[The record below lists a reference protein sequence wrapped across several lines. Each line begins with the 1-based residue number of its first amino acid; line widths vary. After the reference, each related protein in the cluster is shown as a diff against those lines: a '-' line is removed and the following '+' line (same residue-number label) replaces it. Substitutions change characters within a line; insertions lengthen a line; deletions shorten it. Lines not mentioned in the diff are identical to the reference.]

1 MAEFSF
7 TESVF
12 EKDRE
17 HVFLGRCIQ
26 ACSDLDWEFVCCKD
40 YWIEYRT
47 NTKDEAAVLARI
59 IAGDDGRV
67 MLIYSGDGNEPESA
81 RELWLQFRSALN
93 ECTGDD
99 EVYESLYVRIR
110 EMYASHLT
118 TTDNNNESGW
128 KSMIK
133 PDLSKNYFFTPLL
146 IWVNSVVFAITFL
159 FGFGWFES
167 DPGSAVT
174 AGGNIGILTLNGEP
188 WRLITYQFLHG
199 GGLIHILS
207 NMFFLLLLGRLL
219 EVYLGS
225 WYFIVLY
232 LLTGAGAGMLSVYGD
247 SLRVSTGASGAVFGL
262 FGAAVLILIFERIYN
277 KTTVIE
283 FWRLGLILFIMIV
296 DSLKED
302 VDGWAHAGGLIS
314 GALLGLFFSL
324 NAFFFKVKNGKWF
337 IAAAGGLVS
346 VMVFFS
352 LPRHG
357 VVYNQLSKR
366 YINAVWHAYNYQQK
380 LDTGNLEN
388 RLHSIMNMGVN
399 GWQKAVAIS
408 DSMRGI
414 LNKSGIPKEEKS
426 RVMNYKKLALAG
438 RYSSELYY
446 RAWKQQTNQLD
457 DSLLISY
464 HVVDSLY
471 WQAFPR

>member
-1 MAEFSF
+1 MAEFGLQG
-7 TESVF
+7 SVY
-12 EKDRE
+12 ENDNDR
-17 HVFLGRCIQ
+17 VFLGRCIQ
-26 ACSDLDWEFVCCKD
+26 ACSDLDWEFVCCED

-47 NTKDEAAVLARI
+47 NTQDEAAVLARI
-59 IAGDDGRV
+59 IAGEDGRV

-81 RELWLQFRSALN
+81 QELWMQFKTALDKCMD
-93 ECTGDD
+93 ED
-99 EVYESLYVRIR
+99 EVYESLYLRIR
-110 EMYASHLT
+110 EMYLNHSET
-118 TTDNNNESGW
+118 FEKNTESGW
-128 KSMIK
+128 KTLLK
-133 PDLSKNYFFTPLL
+133 PDLQINYFFTPMLL
-146 IWVNSVVFAITFL
+146 WVNVVVFAVTLF

-262 FGAAVLILIFERIYN
+262 FGAAVLILIFERIFN

-302 VDGWAHAGGLIS
+302 VDGWAHAGGMVS

-324 NAFFFKVKNGKWF
+324 NAFVFRVKNGKWF

-346 VMVFFS
+346 VLVFFS

-357 VVYNQLSKR
+357 VVYNQLSNR
-366 YINAVWHAYNYQQK
+366 YINVVWNAYNYQQK
-380 LDTGNLEN
+380 LDTSNLEN
-388 RLHSIMNMGVN
+388 RLQSIVNMGVN

-408 DSMRGI
+408 DSMRGM
-414 LNKSGIPKEEKS
+414 LGKSGIPKEEKS
-426 RVMNYKKLALAG
+426 RVLNYKKLALAG

-457 DSLLISY
+457 DSLLKSY
-464 HVVDSLY
+464 GLIDSLY
-471 WQAFPR
+471 WQVFPR